1 MQLNFFNS
9 NLFYIFDLSKGKE
22 TTQTIKGRDTQ
33 SAEKSRQKFL
43 NSLTGRS
50 TTDKKKSNFK
60 KSEKWKIR
68 RPQRKCIKF

>member
-33 SAEKSRQKFL
+33 SAEDHGKNSKFIY
-43 NSLTGRS
+43 RES
-50 TTDKKKSNFK
+50 TTDQKK
-60 KSEKWKIR
+60 
-68 RPQRKCIKF
+68 IKL

>member
-33 SAEKSRQKFL
+33 SAEDHGKNSKFIDRTIHHRQK
-43 NSLTGRS
+43 
-50 TTDKKKSNFK
+50 
-60 KSEKWKIR
+60 KI
-68 RPQRKCIKF
+68 KL